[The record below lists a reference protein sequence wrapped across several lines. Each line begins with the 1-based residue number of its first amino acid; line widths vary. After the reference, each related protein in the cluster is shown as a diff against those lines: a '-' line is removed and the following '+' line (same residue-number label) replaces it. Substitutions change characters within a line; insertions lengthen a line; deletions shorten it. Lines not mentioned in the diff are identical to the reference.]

1 MVNMKEKNHLESI
14 FQKKKPIIGM
24 IHLRPLPGSPLY
36 DPQKQDFQKIIDIAL
51 EEAKI
56 LKEEGID
63 GLQVENIW
71 DFPYL
76 PGEKI
81 GYETVASLSIAALEV
96 RKETGLPVG
105 INCHLNGGDAA
116 LSAAV
121 ASGAKWI
128 RVFEWVNAYVS
139 HTGITEGIGYQLARK
154 RSFLKTQDVRFFC
167 DVHVKH
173 GSHYIIS
180 DRTVEEQAFDAESEG
195 AEVLICTGF
204 ETGIAP
210 TPDRIAAFKK
220 STSLPVI
227 LGSGINA
234 ENAYQLLNISDGAIV
249 GSHFKKDGKWKNEV
263 ERSRVTRFME
273 IVQKLREDTDD

>member
-1 MVNMKEKNHLESI
+1 MNKNNHLESI
-14 FQKKKPIIGM
+14 FKNRKPIIGM
-24 IHLRPLPGSPLY
+24 IHLKPLPGSPLY
-36 DPQKQDFQKIIDIAL
+36 DPQTCDFQKIIDMAL
-51 EEAKI
+51 DEAKI
-56 LKEEGID
+56 LKEEGVD

-71 DFPYL
+71 DYPYL

-96 RKETGLPVG
+96 RRETGLPVG

-139 HTGITEGIGYQLARK
+139 HTGITEGIGYKLARK
-154 RSFLKTQDVRFFC
+154 RNFLRAQEVRFFC

-210 TPDRIAAFKK
+210 TPDRIDSFKK

-234 ENAYQLLNISDGAIV
+234 ENAYQLLSISDGAIV
-249 GSHFKKDGKWKNEV
+249 GSYFKKNGNWKNEV
-263 ERSRVTRFME
+263 ERSRVAQFME
-273 IVQKLREDTDD
+273 VVRKLREDFDD

>member
-1 MVNMKEKNHLESI
+1 MNEKNHLESI
-14 FQKKKPIIGM
+14 FQHKKPIIGM

-36 DPQKQDFQKIIDIAL
+36 DPNTSDFQKVIDIAL
-51 EEAKI
+51 KEARI
-56 LKEEGID
+56 LKEEGVD

-71 DFPYL
+71 DYPYL

-96 RKETGLPVG
+96 RKETSLPVG

-116 LSAAV
+116 LSAGV
-121 ASGAKWI
+121 ASGAQWI
-128 RVFEWVNAYVS
+128 RVFGWVNAYVS
-139 HTGITEGIGYQLARK
+139 HTGITEGIGYHLARK
-154 RSFLKTQDVRFFC
+154 RSFLRAQDVRFFC
-167 DVHVKH
+167 DAHVKH

-210 TPDRIAAFKK
+210 TPERIASFKK

-227 LGSGINA
+227 LGSGISADND
-234 ENAYQLLNISDGAIV
+234 YQLLKISDGAIV
-249 GSHFKKDGKWKNEV
+249 GSAFKTEGNWKNEV
-263 ERSRVTRFME
+263 ERSRVAQFME
-273 IVQKLREDTDD
+273 IVQKLREETDD

>member
-1 MVNMKEKNHLESI
+1 MIIKEEKDHLERI
-14 FQKKKPIIGM
+14 FKNKKPIIGM
-24 IHLRPLPGSPLY
+24 IHLKPLPGSPLY
-36 DPQKQDFQKIIDIAL
+36 DPQKCDFEKVLEIAL
-51 EEAKI
+51 NEAKI
-56 LKEEGID
+56 LKEEGVD

-71 DFPYL
+71 DYPYL

-81 GYETVASLSIAALEV
+81 GYETVACLSIAASEV

-105 INCHLNGGDAA
+105 INCHLNGGDAS

-121 ASGAKWI
+121 ASGAQWI
-128 RVFEWVNAYVS
+128 RVFEWVNAYIS

-154 RSFLKTQDVRFFC
+154 RSFLRSTEICFFC

-173 GSHYIIS
+173 GSHYIIH
-180 DRTVEEQAFDAESEG
+180 DRTIEEQAFDAESEG

-210 TPDRIAAFKK
+210 TPERISSFKK

-227 LGSGINA
+227 LGSGIN
-234 ENAYQLLNISDGAIV
+234 EKNAYELLNISDGAIV
-249 GSHFKKDGKWKNEV
+249 GSYFKTEGNWKNTIQ
-263 ERSRVTRFME
+263 RDRVAKFME
-273 IVQKLREDTDD
+273 IVQKLREDING